1 MCVPIVFCIF
11 EYGCMY
17 ASLCDVG
24 CGGMVGE
31 FCVLV
36 IIINKFKVIGK
47 MRIDVMSIDE
57 MPWCHYGSLI
67 LGLVLLPSSE

>member
-1 MCVPIVFCIF
+1 
-11 EYGCMY
+11 MY

-24 CGGMVGE
+24 YGGMVGE
-31 FCVLV
+31 FCVLG

-47 MRIDVMSIDE
+47 MKIQVMSVDE

-67 LGLVLLPSSE
+67 PGIGAAAS